1 MRAIILAAGEG
12 KRLRPYTS
20 NKPKC
25 MVEIEGK
32 SLIDRQINVLN
43 KNGIDDIIIIGGYKS
58 EMLKGKGNKLLVNPR
73 YHETNMVWTLFCAE
87 DYLNEE
93 LVVSYGDIVYSADIL
108 SSLIS
113 SKNDIS
119 VTIDMNWE
127 DYWRERNENPLDD
140 AETLRISK
148 DGSIEEIG
156 QKPNSLAEIQG
167 QYMGLLKFSPEGLR
181 LLRDSFSNYKKNGL
195 IMDKTC
201 ENAFMTD
208 LLMQLIVDKI
218 KIQSV
223 KVFSPWIEVDTVD
236 DLHASY
242 TTKRIRMIENNM

>member
-12 KRLRPYTS
+12 KRLRPYT
-20 NKPKC
+20 NIKPKC

-43 KNGIDDIIIIGGYKS
+43 ENGFDDIIIIGGYKS
-58 EMLKGKGNKLLVNPR
+58 EMLKGKGNKLLVNHR
-73 YHETNMVWTLFCAE
+73 YYETNMVWTLFCAE
-87 DYLNEE
+87 DYLDEE
-93 LVVSYGDIVYSADIL
+93 VVISYGDIVYSPDIL
-108 SSLIS
+108 RSLIS

-119 VTIDMNWE
+119 VTIDMHWE

-140 AETLRISK
+140 AETLKIRN

-156 QKPNSLAEIQG
+156 QIPNSLSEIQG
-167 QYMGLLKFSPEGLR
+167 QYMGLMKFTSKGLK
-181 LLRDSFSNYKKNGL
+181 LLKSLYNNYKKNGT
-195 IMDKTC
+195 IMDKAC

-208 LLMQLIVDKI
+208 LLMQLITDKI

-223 KVFSPWIEVDTVD
+223 KIYSPWVEVDTVD
-236 DLHASY
+236 DLNAVY
-242 TTKRIRMIENNM
+242 TTKRIKMIEKKI

>member
-1 MRAIILAAGEG
+1 MNKVNDFVVKFANVNGSGSASANLMFAKSIFRMGVPVTPKNIF
-12 KRLRPYTS
+12 PS
-20 NKPKC
+20 NIQGLPTWFE
-25 MVEIEGK
+25 V
-32 SLIDRQINVLN
+32 
-43 KNGIDDIIIIGGYKS
+43 
-58 EMLKGKGNKLLVNPR
+58 
-73 YHETNMVWTLFCAE
+73 
-87 DYLNEE
+87 
-93 LVVSYGDIVYSADIL
+93 
-108 SSLIS
+108 
-113 SKNDIS
+113 
-119 VTIDMNWE
+119 
-127 DYWRERNENPLDD
+127 
-140 AETLRISK
+140 RISK